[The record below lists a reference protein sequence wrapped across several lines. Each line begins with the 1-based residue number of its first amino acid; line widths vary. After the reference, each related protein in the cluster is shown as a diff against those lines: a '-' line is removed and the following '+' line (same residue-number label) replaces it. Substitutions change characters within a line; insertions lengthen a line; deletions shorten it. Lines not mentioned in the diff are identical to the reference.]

1 MARPVGSK
9 NKVRGELIDM
19 LVNLIEQSVN
29 SIEVDKLTMN
39 QRLKLLQLSLHYVIP
54 KLRTDYVMKKDDA
67 DLPLWI
73 E

>member
-1 MARPVGSK
+1 M
-9 NKVRGELIDM
+9 NLIDGC
-19 LVNLIEQSVN
+19 IN
-29 SIEVDKLTMN
+29 SIEVRALSTDQK
-39 QRLKLLQLSLHYVIP
+39 LKLLQLSLYYVIP